1 MMRKVLFVPAL
12 SLLFGLMTTAQAASE
27 NLSAEL
33 EPLRPYI
40 GKTWRG
46 LLSEPGKSEKIDI
59 SRWER
64 ALNGTAIKISHSIN
78 QGEYGGETTVFFD
91 KKLKQLRYYYF
102 TTAGFY
108 THGTMQFDVKTGML
122 AAEEQVENNAN
133 GITAVR
139 SMSFLGAGQLKVS
152 SEYMQHGKWVAG
164 HSAIYTE
171 APEAKVVFK

>member
-1 MMRKVLFVPAL
+1 MMRKCHILPAL
-12 SLLFGLMTTAQAASE
+12 GLLSGLISTAQAAPE

-46 LLSEPGKSEKIDI
+46 LLSEPGKPEKIDI
-59 SRWER
+59 SHWER
-64 ALNGTAIKISHSIN
+64 ALNGTAIKIRHSVN

-91 KKLKQLRYYYF
+91 KKLNKLRYYYF

-108 THGTMQFDVKTGML
+108 THGTMQIDTKTGML
-122 AAEEQVENNAN
+122 AAQEQVENNAN

-139 SMSFLGAGQLKVS
+139 STSSLGAGQLKVS

-171 APEAKVVFK
+171 APDAKVVFK